1 MAVTGQTALYAFLGA
16 CDDCGVNTAELRA
29 AMRTWLEDHDMPRA
43 IDPAEGPCALCRDAI
58 GCKLRG
64 CCGAANG
71 TVAIPADGKIC
82 NCWQYR
88 RGELTAGWACPQHGQ
103 QW

>member
-1 MAVTGQTALYAFLGA
+1 MSSERKGIRIA
-16 CDDCGVNTAELRA
+16 CLLAQATYKPGDQAPDGYLAWHE
-29 AMRTWLEDHDMPRA
+29 W
-43 IDPAEGPCALCRDAI
+43 AEGPCALCRDAI

-64 CCGAANG
+64 CCGAANC